1 MRRRRRHIRRRRR
14 IRITRI
20 MILRRIWIRTRIIN
34 KRKNINLRIRRRRR
48 RRRNMRRTQN
58 LLIRIINRIRISLLR
73 ITNRRSLLMERC
85 HTCTISLCCIFV
97 FSMLSQQA
105 PASSGFLYHDMLL
118 LMAGSC
124 IIRVPNMYTISGG
137 VRHVISW
144 SELFRLEFLDFFIPM
159 RPH

>member
-1 MRRRRRHIRRRRR
+1 MD
-14 IRITRI
+14 TNTNNN
-20 MILRRIWIRTRIIN
+20 LIN
-34 KRKNINLRIRRRRR
+34 KRKNINLRRRRRIRRSRNMRRKQNILIRRISRRRRR
-48 RRRNMRRTQN
+48 R
-58 LLIRIINRIRISLLR
+58 SLLR

-97 FSMLSQQA
+97 FSMLSQRA
-105 PASSGFLYHDMLL
+105 PPSCHIALAL

>member
-1 MRRRRRHIRRRRR
+1 MD
-14 IRITRI
+14 TNTNNN
-20 MILRRIWIRTRIIN
+20 LIN
-34 KRKNINLRIRRRRR
+34 KRKNINLRRRRRIRRSRNMRRKQNILIRRISRRRRR
-48 RRRNMRRTQN
+48 
-58 LLIRIINRIRISLLR
+58 SLLR

-97 FSMLSQQA
+97 FSMLSQRA
-105 PASSGFLYHDMLL
+105 PPSCHIALAL